1 MSVGANK
8 RGGGCSKISQNV
20 WSTALRQSQ
29 TYKPQRDS
37 RPGMSHY
44 CFATLDWS
52 SQFCKA
58 VVRTRYNIRV
68 FIVSTTKY
76 ICINTKGRLI
86 FYHFSQ
92 RRQPYHSDCELHS
105 QGVLNEEEDSYK
117 HLSRLV
123 KDKIWRLRLLPTLSS
138 VAAEFV
144 AGTCIVCLSHVPA
157 HALRMRICRT
167 VLAQSPF
174 AVIKSK
180 INSRSP
186 VAWLVITIGWSRNF
200 RNSAHIY

>member
-1 MSVGANK
+1 MADIMKFKNQLYVIVRQSHVPCSV
-8 RGGGCSKISQNV
+8 RRCQQTGGGGPR

-29 TYKPQRDS
+29 TYKAQGDS
-37 RPGMSHY
+37 RPRISHY
-44 CFATLDWS
+44 SFATLDWRLK
-52 SQFCKA
+52 FCKA

-76 ICINTKGRLI
+76 VCINPKGRLI

-123 KDKIWRLRLLPTLSS
+123 KDKSLTSTTSSDFELSCCWICCWDMFVFLMSLLMLLGCEFVQLFSHNLRLQL
-138 VAAEFV
+138 
-144 AGTCIVCLSHVPA
+144 
-157 HALRMRICRT
+157 
-167 VLAQSPF
+167 
-174 AVIKSK
+174 
-180 INSRSP
+180 
-186 VAWLVITIGWSRNF
+186 
-200 RNSAHIY
+200 